1 MIINNTEVSYLSER
15 NTEDECLMFSFSDT
29 AKFIVSGKT
38 SNYRFPL
45 ETEYFLNMLQQ
56 FVDAVNYKDFDRL
69 EKAIYEVDHD
79 GDICIMTKLKDA
91 MPVIPDSFSIDS
103 CEISIHCY
111 SNRKPHRVNFAFDQ
125 NGNFLNICITKDDIW
140 FNIGGDRNRS
150 IIAFDAGR
158 LLHFLRMV
166 NFAYNNNRALSAPAI
181 KSLILEGA
189 HIVCDNVTII
199 NDGSIKYR

>member
-15 NTEDECLMFSFSDT
+15 NTEDECLVFSFSDT
-29 AKFIVSGKT
+29 AKFIVSGKP

-56 FVDAVNYKDFDRL
+56 FVDAVNYKDPDKL
-69 EKAIYEVDHD
+69 EKAIYEDDHD
-79 GDICIMTKLKDA
+79 DICIITKSEDMGLI
-91 MPVIPDSFSIDS
+91 IPDSFSIDS

-166 NFAYNNNRALSAPAI
+166 NFAYNNTRALSAPAI

-189 HIVCDNVTII
+189 HIVCDNVIII
-199 NDGSIKYR
+199 NDGTIKYR

>member
-56 FVDAVNYKDFDRL
+56 FVDAVNYKDLDRL
-69 EKAIYEVDHD
+69 ERAIYGVDHD

-91 MPVIPDSFSIDS
+91 MPVIPDSFSMDS
-103 CEISIHCY
+103 CEITIYNNPDH
-111 SNRKPHRVNFAFDQ
+111 KPYRVKFTFGQ
-125 NGNFLNICITKDDIW
+125 NGNFLNMEITTNGLIW
-140 FNIGGDRNRS
+140 FNNANAQDNNA
-150 IIAFDAGR
+150 IALDAGR
-158 LLHFLRMV
+158 LLSFLRMV
-166 NFAYNNNRALSAPAI
+166 NFTTSRSGMLPPGVIRN
-181 KSLILEGA
+181 LILDGA
-189 HIVCDNVTII
+189 HIMCDNVTIT
-199 NDGSIKYR
+199 NDDTTYR

>member
-15 NTEDECLMFSFSDT
+15 NAEDECLMFSFSDT

-56 FVDAVNYKDFDRL
+56 FVDAVNYKDLDRL
-69 EKAIYEVDHD
+69 ERAIYEVDHD
-79 GDICIMTKLKDA
+79 GDICIMTKLEDA
-91 MPVIPDSFSIDS
+91 TPVIPDSFSMDS

-140 FNIGGDRNRS
+140 FNVGGDCYRS
-150 IIAFDAGR
+150 TIAFDAGR
-158 LLHFLRMV
+158 LLYFLRMV

-189 HIVCDNVTII
+189 HIVCDNVTIT
-199 NDGSIKYR
+199 NDDTTYR

>member
-91 MPVIPDSFSIDS
+91 MPVIPDSFSMDS
-103 CEISIHCY
+103 CEITIYNNPDH
-111 SNRKPHRVNFAFDQ
+111 KPYRVKFTFGQ
-125 NGNFLNICITKDDIW
+125 NGNFLNMEITANGLIW
-140 FNIGGDRNRS
+140 FNNANAQDNNA
-150 IIAFDAGR
+150 IALDAGR
-158 LLHFLRMV
+158 LLSFLRMV
-166 NFAYNNNRALSAPAI
+166 NFTTSRSGMLPPGVIRN
-181 KSLILEGA
+181 LILDGA
-189 HIVCDNVTII
+189 HIMCDNVTIT
-199 NDGSIKYR
+199 NDDTTYR